1 VHWDDIAI
9 FVEIARQSG
18 ISAAARQLG
27 MPKSRISKA
36 LAALEARLGVRL
48 VERTSRQFRLTEL
61 GQAYARQAEAA
72 FLKLLEAETFIEAS
86 RQQPSGRLCIS
97 APIIFGHTYLG
108 PILAEFTCRF
118 PNVDVEVR
126 LENRMVDL
134 IEEGVDVAVRSGR
147 LADSTLIAR
156 PLDTARLQL
165 AAQLEV
171 ADALAGL
178 VEPSEIR
185 TVPLIQAGGSGRAIS
200 MSHLDGRSSVV
211 TISRFPSFNDVALVR
226 SYVEDAGCVALL
238 PTFVLEDALGRGRLT
253 LVLPDW
259 SVVGTD
265 ALCVL
270 SKPARPVPK
279 NSGFRGAADP
289 GMRQV
294 WQTVS

>member
-259 SVVGTD
+259 SVVGPTLYAVFPSRR
-265 ALCVL
+265 AL
-270 SKPARPVPK
+270 SPK
-279 NSGFRGAADP
+279 IQAFVELLILECGKFG
-289 GMRQV
+289 RQ
-294 WQTVS
+294 